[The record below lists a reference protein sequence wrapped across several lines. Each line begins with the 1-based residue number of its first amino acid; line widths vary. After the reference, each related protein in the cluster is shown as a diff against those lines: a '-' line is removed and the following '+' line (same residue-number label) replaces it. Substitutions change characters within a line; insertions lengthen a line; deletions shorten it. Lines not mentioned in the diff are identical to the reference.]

1 MQEVE
6 VAQDTSDPPWLSLP
20 AEVTTVLRPVVGD
33 IVEAIIEGIPRDVPV
48 YAMPMEGRFGQGVR
62 RGVTVALNRFL
73 DLPGTRLPALSEDG
87 KWVYENLGRGE
98 VRSGR
103 SLESLLAAYRYG
115 ARVTFRAISR
125 TVDVSQLP
133 PDVLLSLGESLFAY
147 IDELSAASAQGYAQE
162 QSERAGE
169 QLRLRGELLEMI
181 LRGDS
186 SDGGVARLAAAV
198 GWTLPEVVVV
208 ALVPF
213 PHVDGLRGALGPDG
227 LVAERGTD
235 VVVVFPFVSRKPRRR
250 DLERALR
257 GRRAIVGPARPWQQ
271 ASESLHLATSAGAH
285 GVAPGPDRPHGDA
298 APVWVEDH
306 LAELVVLAE
315 PLATDDLARTRLA
328 PLDSLRPAVRER
340 LTETLLSWLRHQG
353 QRAPIAAELFVH
365 QQTVGYRVAQLKELF
380 GEALDDPEVRFEL
393 ELVLRAGHR

>member
-1 MQEVE
+1 MSEN
-6 VAQDTSDPPWLSLP
+6 TSDQPWLSLP
-20 AEVTTVLRPVVGD
+20 AEVSTVLRPVVRD

-62 RGVTVALNRFL
+62 QGVTIALNRFL
-73 DLPGTRLPALSEDG
+73 DLPGTSLPALSEDG

-125 TVDVSQLP
+125 TIDVSQLP
-133 PDVLLSLGESLFAY
+133 PDVLLALGESLFAY

-213 PHVDGLRGALGPDG
+213 PHVDGLRASLGPEG

-235 VVVVFPFVSRKPRRR
+235 VVIVFPYVSRMPRRR

-285 GVAPGPDRPHGDA
+285 GVAPGPEQPHRDT

-306 LAELVVLAE
+306 LAELVVHAE

-328 PLDSLRPAVRER
+328 PLDGLRPAVRER

-353 QRAPIAAELFVH
+353 QRAPIADELFVH

-380 GEALDDPEVRFEL
+380 GDALEDPEVRFEL
-393 ELVLRAGHR
+393 ELVLRAGRR

>member
-1 MQEVE
+1 M
-6 VAQDTSDPPWLSLP
+6 
-20 AEVTTVLRPVVGD
+20 TTVLRPVVGD

>member
-1 MQEVE
+1 M
-6 VAQDTSDPPWLSLP
+6 AQDTSDPPWLSLP

-186 SDGGVARLAAAV
+186 SDGGGARLAAAV

>member
-1 MQEVE
+1 M
-6 VAQDTSDPPWLSLP
+6 
-20 AEVTTVLRPVVGD
+20 TTVLRPVVGD

-393 ELVLRAGHR
+393 QLVLRAGHR